1 MEKVTYL
8 AHYGIR
14 GQRWGVRRYQN
25 DDGSLTRLGQKRYNV
40 NTDGTVMLKPG
51 YSKTQTAIGVLKT
64 SLGSTMLSKGIKTML
79 ITKNI
84 TSEKTRKI
92 LTGAVLNTVLGAV
105 TVTSGVQNFINA
117 NSNKTFNST
126 GMGGTPET
134 FKGTQKT
141 RAQVLAYQARINRT
155 KK

>member
-105 TVTSGVQNFINA
+105 TVTS
-117 NSNKTFNST
+117 
-126 GMGGTPET
+126 
-134 FKGTQKT
+134 
-141 RAQVLAYQARINRT
+141 
-155 KK
+155 